1 MGSCPASN
9 TMYYGTS
16 AREGQSEMKQKG
28 KRPFGI
34 PTVKTKAGI
43 KETTSKH
50 KAGSRTTG
58 LLGSTR
64 KGCFIFHKPA
74 MNRPKSPL
82 NDH

>member
-1 MGSCPASN
+1 
-9 TMYYGTS
+9 
-16 AREGQSEMKQKG
+16 MKQKG

-34 PTVKTKAGI
+34 VKTKAGI

-50 KAGSRTTG
+50 RLAAGQG

-74 MNRPKSPL
+74 MNEPKSPL